1 MTAVAPDVDR
11 LPDHEFPTRYRA
23 AEKRNARL
31 GLPLKLLTG
40 VGSVDEDLMLRVGRG
55 FMEVD
60 ELGGALAR
68 AMRLSKDDSNRVSMA
83 DFRQAVAGGLASV
96 PDAPPALRTFFE
108 MVETVP
114 EWVDWDQVERG
125 AEVGRWLGQ
134 NAADILLQLSLIGGY
149 RYGGPTDLLVATGG
163 LAGGATLRR
172 LGETEKWTVAVSRPG
187 AMRRDGE
194 GYALTLHVRLM
205 HALVN
210 ESFEPRWDI
219 ARWGKPI
226 SQSDQAATLALFS
239 SVLLLGSRALGVP
252 ISREDSLAVMHLWR
266 YIGWLMGVDEDWLV
280 ETEREQHRM
289 NYHVLLAQ
297 DGISE
302 AGPQLAHAIV
312 DAQKDL
318 QFVRFTR
325 LRGWYARERLL
336 SMLTTL
342 LGPRSMHEFGL
353 PLRPPWAPAYV
364 IVLNTLRYRVVG
376 RVRAGR
382 RALIRWGDRVQ
393 QRELRRHF
401 GPDRPEVGDLKV

>member
-1 MTAVAPDVDR
+1 MLVGMTTLETVGVPS
-11 LPDHEFPTRYRA
+11 RYRA

-31 GLPLKLLTG
+31 GLPLKVLAG
-40 VGSVDEDLMLRVGRG
+40 VRAVDEDLMQQIAHG
-55 FMEVD
+55 FMETD
-60 ELGGALAR
+60 ELGGELAR
-68 AMRLSKDDSNRVSMA
+68 AMRLPKDDPNRVTMA
-83 DFRQAVAGGLASV
+83 DFRQAVAGGLESV
-96 PDAPPALRTFFE
+96 PDASPTLRKFFE
-108 MVETVP
+108 TVETVP

-163 LAGGATLRR
+163 LVGGATMRR
-172 LGETEKWTVAVSRPG
+172 LGETEKWTVAVARPG

-210 ESFEPRWDI
+210 ETFEPKWDVE
-219 ARWGKPI
+219 RWGKPI

-252 ISREDSLAVMHLWR
+252 ISREDSRAVMHQWR
-266 YIGWLMGVDEDWLV
+266 YIGWLLGVDEKWLV
-280 ETEREQHRM
+280 DSEREQHRM
-289 NYHVLLAQ
+289 NYHTLLAQ

-302 AGPQLAHAIV
+302 AGPQLAQAIV
-312 DAQKDL
+312 AAQKDL
-318 QFVRFTR
+318 HFDRFARLMGWFV
-325 LRGWYARERLL
+325 RERLL
-336 SMLTTL
+336 SMLTLL
-342 LGPRSMHEFGL
+342 LGPSSMRELGL

-364 IVLNTLRYRVVG
+364 IGLNTLRYRVLG
-376 RVRAGR
+376 RTRRGRA
-382 RALIRWGDRVQ
+382 ALIRWGDKVQ

-401 GPDRPEVGDLKV
+401 GPDDPEVGRLPV